1 MKAGAS
7 HPITVGD
14 SEVGCIT
21 AMATSGGGLPWN
33 MVGVTHGGLALAA
46 DALTRGTLDHVVG
59 TPIPLGLEMG
69 TIEEIFDVGP
79 THHLIGHR
87 KGNEPI
93 GAFEFHPVVSDT
105 DAIGVDRA
113 LWEADARKQR
123 SLRLLPTHK
132 GLAPPGVGSAGDR
145 DTIRATASTLFYA
158 RNFRWT
164 SQSLLAGTTSQ
175 PTLGGRAWT
184 ALGHPDIRVRK
195 AFALWWN
202 STLGLA
208 IHWTQGQRTQHGR
221 STTQIGALKK
231 IPCPRL
237 DRLAPAALDMVAARF
252 DVLSHR
258 DLRPAKNAAKDPVRM
273 EIDEVVSAMFE
284 LHKIQPDSGEGLT
297 GELLQNLDSESEI
310 NDATG
315 ILRELLCAEP
325 SVHGE

>member
-1 MKAGAS
+1 M
-7 HPITVGD
+7 
-14 SEVGCIT
+14 
-21 AMATSGGGLPWN
+21 
-33 MVGVTHGGLALAA
+33 
-46 DALTRGTLDHVVG
+46 G

-87 KGNEPI
+87 NGNEPI

-113 LWEADARKQR
+113 LWEADASKQR

-132 GLAPPGVGSAGDR
+132 GLAPPGVGSVDDR
-145 DTIRATASTLFYA
+145 DTIRATAATLFYA

-164 SQSLLAGTTSQ
+164 SQSLLAGTTPQ

-184 ALGHPDIRVRK
+184 ALGHPDTRVRK
-195 AFALWWN
+195 AFALWCN
-202 STLGLA
+202 STLGLVV
-208 IHWTQGQRTQHGR
+208 HWTQGQRTQHGR
-221 STTQIGALKK
+221 STTQIGALRK

-237 DRLAPAALDMVAARF
+237 ERLSDAALDMAAARF
-252 DVLSHR
+252 DVLSHKN
-258 DLRPAKNAAKDPVRM
+258 LLPAKDATKDPVRA

-284 LHKIQPDSGEGLT
+284 LHKVQAHSGAGPI
-297 GELLQNLDSESEI
+297 GGRSQQNLDSESEI

-315 ILRELLCAEP
+315 ILRKLLCAEP
-325 SVHGE
+325 SVRGG